1 VALHPNMKF
10 NYFQE
15 EWKDRP
21 EWIVSAQE
29 TVRTIWE
36 SSYKGS
42 STAHGVLGQ
51 GRPLEADLNPAESLT
66 RWERK
71 RLAVTQLSANVDM
84 LQCFQQEAY
93 IHPVRDVVGWWYDR
107 LQDPRWKDLARMALT
122 YLTIPAM
129 SAEPERVFSGAKITL
144 SDRRCRMG
152 DDILEAVECLK
163 SWQRDGM
170 IAATKEEVKT
180 IEGMLAALCEE
191 DLV

>member
-42 STAHGVLGQ
+42 STVHGVLGQ

-66 RWERK
+66 CWERK
-71 RLAVTQLSANVDM
+71 RLAVTQLSANVNM

-152 DDILEAVECLK
+152 DDILEAVKCLK
-163 SWQRDGM
+163 SW
-170 IAATKEEVKT
+170 
-180 IEGMLAALCEE
+180 
-191 DLV
+191 